1 MLRIHSRPT
10 LKELL
15 KEGKWWQPTPV
26 FLPGNL
32 MDRGS
37 CGPWGQEELDM
48 TEQLMHTEGRA
59 SESRK

>member
-26 FLPGNL
+26 FLPGKL
-32 MDRGS
+32 MVRGGLWS
-37 CGPWGQEELDM
+37 MGSR
-48 TEQLMHTEGRA
+48 RA
-59 SESRK
+59 GHD